1 MQKRPAVGDRAA
13 DAARRTAS
21 IAHTGHSPRSH
32 IMRTSNARKEAS
44 TSAEQPAGSGQSRRT
59 SPAFGRPCGSTPCWY
74 LPRTESR
81 TGDTPTAA
89 HGVQLSAGRREWA
102 SDEARKQ
109 WWQAAHA
116 KKLSI
121 AAELR

>member
-59 SPAFGRPCGSTPCWY
+59 SPAFGRPPP
-74 LPRTESR
+74 LPVQRTESR